1 MTTNRIIRFRGAVW
15 RRTFCGHSGG
25 RVLYCPPGKCRRL
38 GRFCLYSEIHTVV
51 ENYREDLQRLL
62 EQILRD
68 CGPLTLDGV
77 LAVGTNR
84 FGGEIGA
91 LLCLL
96 AAQEVQS

>member
-1 MTTNRIIRFRGAVW
+1 MTTNNIIRFRGAVW
-15 RRTFCGHSGG
+15 RRTFCGSSGG
-25 RVLYCPPGKCRRL
+25 RVLYCPAGKCKRIGNR
-38 GRFCLYSEIHTVV
+38 CLYQEISAVV
-51 ENYREDLQRLL
+51 ETYRGDLQKLL

-84 FGGEIGA
+84 FGGEIGG

-96 AAQEVQS
+96 AAQEVQP